1 MCEREVSRDTIR
13 SYMYYKNTGCLI
25 LQSFLNLIIRNGI
38 TCRVFK
44 LTFTPQ
50 IYYPSLSRYCL
61 VDQYSLTS
69 HYNVRI

>member
-25 LQSFLNLIIRNGI
+25 LQSFSNFVIRNEI
-38 TCRVFK
+38 TCRVCK

-50 IYYPSLSRYCL
+50 IYYHSP
-61 VDQYSLTS
+61 YSFTFR
-69 HYNVRI
+69 YNVEI